1 MNKITED
8 LDEYLKVD
16 CSSKEKCSTMWKLED
31 ILARLKNLTNR
42 LGLYSMP
49 KNVMLEE
56 SCRDEEDED
65 DDEDEDSDNW
75 MQDDAR
81 KTKRQWICKASKC
94 SEEKDEEKRK
104 TKRQR

>member
-1 MNKITED
+1 
-8 LDEYLKVD
+8 
-16 CSSKEKCSTMWKLED
+16 
-31 ILARLKNLTNR
+31 
-42 LGLYSMP
+42 MP

-81 KTKRQWICKASKC
+81 KTKRQW
-94 SEEKDEEKRK
+94 
-104 TKRQR
+104 